1 MYAMDVTLD
10 VTLNFWN
17 TLKWRPND
25 DKCSFYNH
33 DIATL
38 VLSSVSKVIE
48 EALNL
53 LHSLTV
59 IAILK
64 ISVPKSD

>member
-17 TLKWRPND
+17 TLKRRPND

-38 VLSSVSKVIE
+38 VLSSVKVIQ

-64 ISVPKSD
+64 IYVPKSD